1 MAILIYKLTCGI
13 SGKSYVGITARAL
26 DTRWFEHVARSRR
39 DDRGSRLYAA
49 MRKYGI
55 DAFTRE
61 IIGSADTDEEAR
73 SLERAFIRQLGTF
86 DNGYNSTDGGEL
98 LSPESLAKISKATK
112 GRKAPWAI
120 NNWDRRRANGTANI
134 DMRKHVPSG
143 SHNPNAKRYRIRDAS
158 GKEQVVVGL
167 KAFCR
172 ENGLTFKAMYDTMN
186 GLQTHHKGFALLG
199 YADSA
204 ALA

>member
-1 MAILIYKLTCGI
+1 MAILVYKLTCGV

-39 DDRGSRLYAA
+39 SDRESRLYAA

-55 DAFTRE
+55 ETFTRE
-61 IIGSADTDEEAR
+61 IIGTADTTEEAR
-73 SLERAFIRQLGTF
+73 SFERAFILQLGTF
-86 DNGYNSTDGGEL
+86 ENGYNSTDGGEF
-98 LSPESLAKISKATK
+98 LSQESLAKISKANK
-112 GRKAPWAI
+112 GRKAPWAVD
-120 NNWDRRRANGTANI
+120 NWDRRRANGTANI
-134 DMRKHVPSG
+134 DMRKHVPAG
-143 SHNPNAKRYRIRDAS
+143 AKNPNAKRYRIRDTN
-158 GKEQVVVGL
+158 GVEHVVVGL

-172 ENGLTFKAMYDTMN
+172 ENGLTFKAMYDTLN

-204 ALA
+204 TD